1 MNTIAQKITS
11 WYKKNT
17 RELPW
22 RNTADPYH
30 IWISEVILQQ
40 TRIDQG
46 TAYYHRFLE
55 AFPTVHHLAKA
66 SEEEV
71 LKQWQGL
78 GYYSRARNLHKAA
91 RQVVSDFNGKI
102 PDTYKALIKLQGV
115 GPYTAGAVLSIA
127 FNQPAVAIDGNVY
140 RVLSRLFEEP
150 TPINSPAAYK
160 LFSKLVESFMPTDEA
175 SAFNQGLIELGALI
189 CKPKPICQSCPLQAN
204 CSAYAN
210 HTQLEFP
217 VKQKKKP
224 IKHRYFYF
232 LDIRFK
238 ETTFVERRTAGDIWQ
253 GLYQFPLI
261 ETTHKIKTA
270 TLMQM
275 NEWQELLP
283 EQSVSAVSVSK
294 EFVHQLTHQRL
305 HARFYQIELN
315 KLPNKLATCY
325 ERISRA
331 HLSDIAIP
339 RLVEKYLLS

>member
-1 MNTIAQKITS
+1 MNTIAQKIIG

-17 RELPW
+17 RDLPW

-40 TRIDQG
+40 TRIEQG
-46 TAYYHRFLE
+46 TAYYLRFLE
-55 AFPTVHHLAKA
+55 AFPTVHHLANA

-91 RQVVSDFNGKI
+91 KQVASDFNGKI
-102 PDTYKALIKLQGV
+102 PNTYKELIKLRGV

-127 FNQPAVAIDGNVY
+127 FNKPAVAIDGNVY
-140 RVLSRLFEEP
+140 RVLARLFEEP
-150 TPINSPAAYK
+150 TPINTPAAYK
-160 LFSKLVESFMPTDEA
+160 LFGKIVESFMPSDEA

-189 CKPKPICQSCPLQAN
+189 CKPKPNCQSCPLQAN
-204 CSAYAN
+204 CSAFTN
-210 HTQLEFP
+210 HSQLDFP
-217 VKQKKKP
+217 VKQKKRP
-224 IKHRYFYF
+224 IKHRYFHF
-232 LDIRFK
+232 LDVRFG
-238 ETTFVERRTAGDIWQ
+238 ESTFIERRKGGDIWQ

-261 ETTHKIKTA
+261 ETTHKTETD

-275 NEWQELLP
+275 DEWQQLLP
-283 EQSVSAVSVSK
+283 VHSVNAVSVSK
-294 EFVHQLTHQRL
+294 EFVHQLTHQQL

-315 KLPNKLATCY
+315 KLPGKLATGY
-325 ERISRA
+325 ERISRSQ
-331 HLSDIAIP
+331 LCDIAIP